1 MTTGKAMTERER
13 TGALVTVLVER
24 PRSTP
29 TALVKAEP
37 ADELLAAFLSGRSD
51 CTRRAYNQDLDDFR
65 RFLGAD
71 IVSEAAHLLLSR
83 GHGNANALAL
93 AWRANLQERR
103 LQAATINRRL
113 AALRSLVQLAR
124 TLGIVPWTLEVRNVR
139 AESYR
144 DTRGPGRRGVRLLLD
159 EIERR
164 GDKKSLRDRA
174 ALRLLYD
181 LGLRRSEVVGLDVD
195 DLDLDAGTLAV
206 LGKGH
211 TQKTKL
217 TLPAPTREAIREWL
231 EARGTEPGPL
241 FTNVDRAG
249 KGCRL
254 TGTSLYRTVRRL
266 GEQVGLKVRPHGLR
280 HTAITEACK
289 LAQAKGM
296 GLEEVLDFSRHRDVK
311 VLMVYR
317 DRERNVQGQLATLVA
332 AGVEGD

>member
-1 MTTGKAMTERER
+1 MTL
-13 TGALVTVLVER
+13 LVKR
-24 PRSTP
+24 PRGTAN
-29 TALVKAEP
+29 ALVKAEP
-37 ADELLAAFLSGRSD
+37 ADELLAAYLSGRSE
-51 CTRRAYNQDLDDFR
+51 CTRRAYSQDLDDFR
-65 RFLGAD
+65 RFLGVGK
-71 IVSEAAHLLLSR
+71 VSEAAHLLLSH
-83 GHGNANALAL
+83 GHGDANALAL
-93 AWRANLQERR
+93 AWKANLQERR

-124 TLGIVPWTLEVRNVR
+124 TLGIVPWALDVRNVR

-144 DTRGPGRRGVRLLLD
+144 DTRGPGRHGVHLLLD

-164 GDKKSLRDRA
+164 RDKKALRDRA

-195 DLDLDAGTLAV
+195 DVDLDAGTVAV
-206 LGKGH
+206 LGKGR

-217 TLPAPTREAIREWL
+217 TLPGPTKEAIRQWL

-241 FTNVDRAG
+241 FTNLDRAG
-249 KGCRL
+249 KGYRL
-254 TGTSLYRTVRRL
+254 TGTSLYRIVRRL
-266 GEQVGLKVRPHGLR
+266 GERVGLKVRPHGLR

-289 LAQAKGM
+289 LAQARGM

-317 DRERNVQGQLATLVA
+317 DRERDVQGQLATLVA

>member
-1 MTTGKAMTERER
+1 MTRAE
-13 TGALVTVLVER
+13 AVTVLK
-24 PRSTP
+24 T
-29 TALVKAEP
+29 EP
-37 ADELLAAFLSGRSD
+37 AEELLAAFLSGRND
-51 CTRRAYNQDLDDFR
+51 GTRRAYSQDLDDFR
-65 RFLGAD
+65 RFLAVG
-71 IVSEAAHLLLSR
+71 IVSEAARLLLSR
-83 GHGNANALAL
+83 GHGEANALAL

-139 AESYR
+139 SESYR

-159 EIERR
+159 EVERR
-164 GDKKSLRDRA
+164 GDRKALRDRA

-181 LGLRRSEVVGLDVD
+181 LGLRRSEVVGVDVD
-195 DLDLDAGTLAV
+195 DLDLDAGAV
-206 LGKGH
+206 AVQGKGR

-217 TLPAPTREAIREWL
+217 TLPEPTKAALHAWL
-231 EARGTEPGPL
+231 DVRGTEAGPL
-241 FTNVDRAG
+241 FTNLDRAG

-254 TGTSLYRTVRRL
+254 TGTSLYRIVRRL
-266 GEQVGLKVRPHGLR
+266 GEQVGMKVRPHGLR

-289 LAQAKGM
+289 AAQANGM

-317 DRERNVQGQLATLVA
+317 DRERDLQGQLATLVA
-332 AGVEGD
+332 AAL

>member
-1 MTTGKAMTERER
+1 M
-13 TGALVTVLVER
+13 TVLEKG
-24 PRSTP
+24 PRGTAN
-29 TALVKAEP
+29 ALVKAEP
-37 ADELLAAFLSGRSD
+37 ADELLVAFLSGRSE
-51 CTRRAYNQDLDDFR
+51 CTRRAYSQDLEDFG
-65 RFLGAD
+65 RFLGVD
-71 IVSEAAHLLLSR
+71 KVSEAATALLSR
-83 GHGNANALAL
+83 GHGEANRVAL
-93 AWRANLQERR
+93 AWKASLQERR

-124 TLGIVPWTLEVRNVR
+124 TLGIVPWALEVRNVR

-144 DTRGPGRRGVRLLLD
+144 DTRGPGRNGVRLLLD
-159 EIERR
+159 EVERR
-164 GDKKSLRDRA
+164 KDKKAIRDRA

-195 DLDLDAGTLAV
+195 DLDPEAPTITV
-206 LGKGH
+206 MGKGR
-211 TQKTKL
+211 TQKTSL
-217 TLPAPTREAIREWL
+217 TLPGPTKEAIQQWL

-241 FTNVDRAG
+241 FTNLDRAG

-254 TGTSLYRTVRRL
+254 TGTSLYRIVRSL

-317 DRERNVQGQLATLVA
+317 DGERDVQGQLATLVA

>member
-1 MTTGKAMTERER
+1 MTPV
-13 TGALVTVLVER
+13 VTR
-24 PRSTP
+24 PRGAAN
-29 TALVKAEP
+29 ALVKAEP

-65 RFLGAD
+65 RFLGAG

-124 TLGIVPWTLEVRNVR
+124 TLGIVPWTLEVRNLR

>member
-1 MTTGKAMTERER
+1 MTVMEARRGGTAN
-13 TGALVTVLVER
+13 ALVR
-24 PRSTP
+24 
-29 TALVKAEP
+29 AEP
-37 ADELLAAFLSGRSD
+37 ADELLAAFLAGRSD
-51 CTRRAYNQDLDDFR
+51 CTRRAYSQDLDDFR
-65 RFLGAD
+65 RFLGARK
-71 IVSEAAHLLLSR
+71 VSDAATTLLSR
-83 GHGNANALAL
+83 GHGEANRVAL
-93 AWRANLQERR
+93 AWRASLQERR

-124 TLGIVPWTLEVRNVR
+124 TLGIVPWTLEVKNAR

-144 DTRGPGRRGVRLLLD
+144 DTRGPGLSGVRLLLD
-159 EIERR
+159 EVERR
-164 GDKKSLRDRA
+164 RDKKALRDRA

-195 DLDLDAGTLAV
+195 DLDLDAGTVAV
-206 LGKGH
+206 LGKGR

-217 TLPAPTREAIREWL
+217 TLPGPTKEVIRQWL

-241 FTNVDRAG
+241 FTNLDRAG

-254 TGTSLYRTVRRL
+254 TGTSLYRLVRRL
-266 GEQVGLKVRPHGLR
+266 GERVGLKVRPHGLR

-296 GLEEVLDFSRHRDVK
+296 GLEEVLDFSRHHDVK

-317 DRERNVQGQLATLVA
+317 DRERDVQGQLATLVA
-332 AGVEGD
+332 SGVEGE

>member
-1 MTTGKAMTERER
+1 VR
-13 TGALVTVLVER
+13 
-24 PRSTP
+24 
-29 TALVKAEP
+29 AEP
-37 ADELLAAFLSGRSD
+37 ADELLAAFLAGRSD
-51 CTRRAYNQDLDDFR
+51 CTRRAYSQDLDDFR
-65 RFLGAD
+65 RFLGARK
-71 IVSEAAHLLLSR
+71 VSDAATALLSR
-83 GHGNANALAL
+83 GHGEANRVAL
-93 AWRANLQERR
+93 AWKASLQERH

-124 TLGIVPWTLEVRNVR
+124 TLGIVPWALEVQNVR

-144 DTRGPGRRGVRLLLD
+144 DTRGPGLSGVRLLLN
-159 EIERR
+159 EVERR
-164 GDKKSLRDRA
+164 RDKKALRDRA
-174 ALRLLYD
+174 VLRLLYD

-195 DLDLDAGTLAV
+195 DLDLDAGTVAI
-206 LGKGH
+206 LGKGR
-211 TQKTKL
+211 TQKAKL
-217 TLPAPTREAIREWL
+217 TLPEPTKEAIQKWL
-231 EARGTEPGPL
+231 EARRMEPGPL
-241 FTNVDRAG
+241 FTNLDRAR

-254 TGTSLYRTVRRL
+254 TGTSLYRLVRRL

-317 DRERNVQGQLATLVA
+317 DRERDVQGQLATLVA

>member
-1 MTTGKAMTERER
+1 
-13 TGALVTVLVER
+13 VTVLEKG
-24 PRSTP
+24 PRGTAN
-29 TALVKAEP
+29 ALVRAEP
-37 ADELLAAFLSGRSD
+37 ADELLAAFLSGRSE
-51 CTRRAYNQDLDDFR
+51 CTRRAYSQDLEDFR
-65 RFLGAD
+65 RFLGVD
-71 IVSEAAHLLLSR
+71 KVSEAATALLSR
-83 GHGNANALAL
+83 GHGEANRIAL
-93 AWRANLQERR
+93 AWRASLQERR

-113 AALRSLVQLAR
+113 AALRSLVCLAR
-124 TLGIVPWTLEVRNVR
+124 TLGIVPWALEVRNVR

-144 DTRGPGRRGVRLLLD
+144 DTRGPGRNGVRLLLD

-164 GDKKSLRDRA
+164 KDNKAIRDRA

-195 DLDLDAGTLAV
+195 DLDLDAGTITV
-206 LGKGH
+206 MGKGR
-211 TQKTKL
+211 TQKTSL
-217 TLPAPTREAIREWL
+217 TLPGPTKEAIRQWL
-231 EARGTEPGPL
+231 ETRGTEPGPL
-241 FTNVDRAG
+241 FTNLDRAG

-254 TGTSLYRTVRRL
+254 TGTSLYRIVRRL

-296 GLEEVLDFSRHRDVK
+296 GLEEVLDFSRHSDVK

-317 DRERNVQGQLATLVA
+317 DRERDVQGQLAALVA

>member
-1 MTTGKAMTERER
+1 MLEKG
-13 TGALVTVLVER
+13 
-24 PRSTP
+24 PRGTAN
-29 TALVKAEP
+29 ALVKAEP
-37 ADELLAAFLSGRSD
+37 ADELLVAFLSGRSE
-51 CTRRAYNQDLDDFR
+51 CTRRAYGQDLEDFG
-65 RFLGAD
+65 RFLGVD
-71 IVSEAAHLLLSR
+71 KVSEAAHFLLSR

-93 AWRANLQERR
+93 AWKASLQERR

-124 TLGIVPWTLEVRNVR
+124 TLGIVPWALEVRNVR

-144 DTRGPGRRGVRLLLD
+144 DTRGPGRSGVRLLLD
-159 EIERR
+159 EVERR
-164 GDKKSLRDRA
+164 GDKKAIRDRA

-195 DLDLDAGTLAV
+195 DLDLDAGTISV
-206 LGKGH
+206 LGKGR
-211 TQKTKL
+211 TQKASL
-217 TLPAPTREAIREWL
+217 TLPGPTKEAIRQWL
-231 EARGTEPGPL
+231 EARGTEPGAL
-241 FTNVDRAG
+241 FTNLDRAR

-254 TGTSLYRTVRRL
+254 TGTSLYRIVRRL

-317 DRERNVQGQLATLVA
+317 DRERDVQGQLAALVA